1 MAVTQKSKQTAIPIR
16 LVLVTM
22 DTHLNSA
29 ARRAQFQ
36 LQRSIPGL
44 SLQIHAASEFA
55 GNPELTQKALTDIA
69 AGDIVLATMLFME
82 DHYLP
87 VFEAL
92 KAKRDDCDAMVCAMS
107 AGDVVKLTKIGKL
120 DMSKPASGPMAIL
133 KKLRPKAKTEGEK
146 QTSSGAKQMKVL
158 RLIPQILRW
167 IPGTAQDVRVY
178 FLTLQ
183 YWLGGSEENIFNL
196 FSYLIN
202 RYAAG
207 PREQLRGLAKPTD
220 PVEYPDLGVYHPRM
234 KNRLSENLT
243 DLPKVIPDA
252 KSRGRVG
259 LLLLR
264 SYLVSGNSGHYDPV
278 IAALEAHGLQV
289 VPAFAAG
296 LDSRPA
302 IDSYFMKNNQVT
314 VDAVISLTGFSL
326 VGGPAYNDAKAAEEV
341 LAKLDVP
348 YIAAHPVEF
357 QTLTQWGGS
366 DRGLMPVESTIMVA
380 IPELDGATQPMV
392 YGGRPGAA
400 GTTCTGC
407 HQRCTFTEEHNPQD
421 MFTCVERTA
430 MLAARTAKLV
440 ALRKSDKANR
450 KIGLVIFN

>member
-1 MAVTQKSKQTAIPIR
+1 MAVQSKSKKEAIPIR
-16 LVLVTM
+16 LVLITM

-29 ARRAQFQ
+29 ARRAQYQ
-36 LQRSIPGL
+36 LQRVIPGL
-44 SLQIHAASEFA
+44 SLQIHAASEFT
-55 GNPELTQKALTDIA
+55 GNPELTQKAITDIA
-69 AGDIVLATMLFME
+69 HGDIVLATMLFME

-107 AGDVVKLTKIGKL
+107 AGEVVKLTKIGKL

-133 KKLRPKAKTEGEK
+133 KKLRPKPKSESE
-146 QTSSGAKQMKVL
+146 QHTSSGAKQMKVL

-183 YWLGGSEENIFNL
+183 YWLGGSEENLFNL

-207 PREQLRGLAKPTD
+207 PREVLRGLAKPTD

-234 KNRLSENLT
+234 KNRLSEKLS
-243 DLPKVIPDA
+243 DLPKVIPDS
-252 KSRGRVG
+252 KRRGRVG

-289 VPAFAAG
+289 VPAFASG

-302 IDSYFMKNNQVT
+302 IDTYFMKNNQVA
-314 VDAVISLTGFSL
+314 VDAVISLTGFS
-326 VGGPAYNDAKAAEEV
+326 
-341 LAKLDVP
+341 
-348 YIAAHPVEF
+348 
-357 QTLTQWGGS
+357 
-366 DRGLMPVESTIMVA
+366 
-380 IPELDGATQPMV
+380 
-392 YGGRPGAA
+392 
-400 GTTCTGC
+400 
-407 HQRCTFTEEHNPQD
+407 
-421 MFTCVERTA
+421 
-430 MLAARTAKLV
+430 
-440 ALRKSDKANR
+440 
-450 KIGLVIFN
+450 

>member
-1 MAVTQKSKQTAIPIR
+1 MAVQSKSKKEAVPIR

-36 LQRSIPGL
+36 LQRVIPGL
-44 SLQIHAASEFA
+44 SLQIHAASEFT
-55 GNPELTQKALTDIA
+55 GNPELIEKAVQDIA
-69 AGDIVLATMLFME
+69 RGDIVLATMLFME

-92 KAKRDDCDAMVCAMS
+92 KAKRDHCDAMVCAMS
-107 AGDVVKLTKIGKL
+107 AGEVVKLTKIGKL

-133 KKLRPKAKTEGEK
+133 KKLRPKPKTEGEK

-183 YWLGGSEENIFNL
+183 YWLGGSEENLFNL

-207 PREQLRGLAKPTD
+207 PREALQGLAKPTD

-234 KNRLSENLT
+234 KNRLSEKLS
-243 DLPKVIPDA
+243 DLPKVIPDG
-252 KSRGRVG
+252 KRRGRVG

-296 LDSRPA
+296 LDARPA
-302 IDSYFMKNNQVT
+302 IDTYFIKNNEVT

-400 GTTCTGC
+400 GTTCTGSHASSALQC
-407 HQRCTFTEEHNPQD
+407 WLRAPLSWWIYGTPIKPI
-421 MFTCVERTA
+421 
-430 MLAARTAKLV
+430 AKWV
-440 ALRKSDKANR
+440 W
-450 KIGLVIFN
+450 